1 MARGNQFNKPPQITS
16 NQYTD
21 VSALQASSNIGPSNS
36 LQVQNLGRGGD
47 RGAGGTAFS
56 DNSYTNQNFQEQ
68 MSGPGMNLSI
78 GGQGG
83 GGVPIEPYGGSGEQG
98 YGQADAVMQD
108 DDGVP
113 DDGFDEYED
122 DSPEA
127 DPLPQNVS
135 VVRVNGKEYYKH
147 KQTGGLLS
155 IGHGELVDDFAS
167 IQDKKFESGRDD
179 NRLSVTRVSDGQL
192 RETTYGVT
200 DNPEDAGSRAGQII
214 SALGSQDTVRSE
226 GKIKREIMDT
236 INTGGFG
243 FSQGD
248 AQTRFSG
255 VPNSSGTLTPDGGTI
270 PNYANPDFY
279 SSKTYSRPQT
289 DPTTGKGTG
298 ARDPSGN
305 LIMEQFQSKPPAQN
319 KEVQFYSQLGS
330 GPSQRVGTIP
340 GSLTGTAK
348 MPQQVGGIGPGIQT
362 VPTFQNMGA
371 GGITQRTST
380 TPSKGGLSDVF
391 NFYKT
396 RTKEQGGDT
405 GFISEM
411 QNRWSFSNTKA
422 PKGPRVVKGEGGATS
437 GLSDPMGFFAGPPGK
452 SNNPSWA
459 NLNFGNLQKATKD
472 MRKDNILFE
481 NN

>member
-1 MARGNQFNKPPQITS
+1 
-16 NQYTD
+16 
-21 VSALQASSNIGPSNS
+21 
-36 LQVQNLGRGGD
+36 
-47 RGAGGTAFS
+47 
-56 DNSYTNQNFQEQ
+56 
-68 MSGPGMNLSI
+68 
-78 GGQGG
+78 
-83 GGVPIEPYGGSGEQG
+83 
-98 YGQADAVMQD
+98 
-108 DDGVP
+108 
-113 DDGFDEYED
+113 
-122 DSPEA
+122 
-127 DPLPQNVS
+127 
-135 VVRVNGKEYYKH
+135 
-147 KQTGGLLS
+147 
-155 IGHGELVDDFAS
+155 
-167 IQDKKFESGRDD
+167 
-179 NRLSVTRVSDGQL
+179 
-192 RETTYGVT
+192 
-200 DNPEDAGSRAGQII
+200 
-214 SALGSQDTVRSE
+214 
-226 GKIKREIMDT
+226 MDT

-348 MPQQVGGIGPGIQT
+348 MPQQVGGIGPGAQS
-362 VPTFQNMGA
+362 VPFFNPGSSNIGA

-437 GLSDPMGFFAGPPGK
+437 GLSDPMGFFSSTPGSSTSPNWK
-452 SNNPSWA
+452 QVN
-459 NLNFGNLQKATKD
+459 NFGNLQKATAD
-472 MRKDNILFE
+472 MKKNPLMRQYTIE
-481 NN
+481 